1 MKKTLKV
8 ALIVALIVSII
19 LSSFL
24 IIHYDNIENSSSQDF
39 FFGVTCGSTKIDE
52 IKLLIDR
59 VKEYSN
65 LFIINSWDIALNE
78 TALTEVCEYA
88 INSKLSIMVYFNS
101 ISSDWHLR
109 WLNEAEEKWSTR
121 FLGVYFFDEPGGSRI
136 DGDSWVRGE
145 AFENVSNY
153 KEASKKFVADL
164 NSDPSMQ
171 RLKNNSITTF
181 TADYALYWFDY
192 MVGYDVVFAEF
203 GWNSSRIQQIG
214 LCRGAAKVQDKD
226 WGAII
231 TWTYSHPPYLESG
244 PEIFEDML
252 IAYHAGA
259 KYIIVFN
266 YPQINQYGMLEED
279 HFTAMKNFWDLT
291 RSSKGTPNGLE
302 SSVAFVLPEDYGWGM
317 RNQYD
322 RIWGVWSS
330 DDLSLLLW
338 DKMTKLMEKHGLEL
352 DIIYDGAQFNYEN
365 KYVKIYRWDEII

>member
-109 WLNEAEEKWSTR
+109 WLNEAEEKWGTR

-291 RSSKGTPNGLE
+291 RSSKGTPNRLE

-330 DDLSLLLW
+330 DDLSPLLW

>member
-8 ALIVALIVSII
+8 ALHVALIVSII

-39 FFGVTCGSTKIDE
+39 FFGVTCGSTKVDE

-109 WLNEAEEKWSTR
+109 WLNEAEEKWGTR

-153 KEASKKFVADL
+153 K
-164 NSDPSMQ
+164 
-171 RLKNNSITTF
+171 
-181 TADYALYWFDY
+181 
-192 MVGYDVVFAEF
+192 
-203 GWNSSRIQQIG
+203 
-214 LCRGAAKVQDKD
+214 
-226 WGAII
+226 
-231 TWTYSHPPYLESG
+231 
-244 PEIFEDML
+244 
-252 IAYHAGA
+252 
-259 KYIIVFN
+259 
-266 YPQINQYGMLEED
+266 
-279 HFTAMKNFWDLT
+279 
-291 RSSKGTPNGLE
+291 RSSK
-302 SSVAFVLPEDYGWGM
+302 
-317 RNQYD
+317 
-322 RIWGVWSS
+322 
-330 DDLSLLLW
+330 
-338 DKMTKLMEKHGLEL
+338 
-352 DIIYDGAQFNYEN
+352 
-365 KYVKIYRWDEII
+365 EICC